1 MVMTLAGKTIVD
13 SAVQFKKASIPT
25 LLRRLPSSNTTVS
38 RVVQLWNAF
47 EGIALT
53 LAGTRNFPL
62 ASTPVQLKLLIFVV
76 VVVVVGGGAA
86 SIGRMRT
93 RDSAAHTVP
102 IIGPSRWNGIRFTF
116 AIPT

>member
-1 MVMTLAGKTIVD
+1 MVVTLAGKTIVD

-47 EGIALT
+47 EGIVLT
-53 LAGTRNFPL
+53 LAGTTNFPL
-62 ASTPVQLKLLIFVV
+62 KSTPAQLRLIFVV
-76 VVVVVGGGAA
+76 VVVVVGAGAA
-86 SIGRMRT
+86 SSGRMRT